1 MQQCVAQVPP
11 SELRFFM
18 PPSFQE
24 NSYYMQPNFLL
35 PPLKVKQP
43 APVQVQVQD
52 KYYPYGTMPPLTKT
66 NVNAN
71 NFDLNGNIIPNQ
83 NVVLN
88 GIQPSPKILKVGNY
102 NGIIN
107 NVPPP
112 IGNNIVYTQ
121 TNISTSSSNASE
133 TVTSEED
140 SEEET
145 NHKNN
150 KKALDPSE
158 KKDLKERNRIA
169 AQKWR
174 KKKDKY
180 LTELES
186 ANDVLRQQALS
197 LCGQMQSLRVENK
210 LLEDELQFFQSFMSK
225 IMNAGPKH

>member
-1 MQQCVAQVPP
+1 MQVSP

-24 NSYYMQPNFLL
+24 NSFYMQPNILL

-43 APVQVQVQD
+43 VQPPPA
-52 KYYPYGTMPPLTKT
+52 YPTYSSMPPLTSNT
-66 NVNAN
+66 SNSNNNVLPPNSIHGQSLI
-71 NFDLNGNIIPNQ
+71 LNP
-83 NVVLN
+83 LN
-88 GIQPSPKILKVGNY
+88 PSPRQAGVINVHNY
-102 NGIIN
+102 NS
-107 NVPPP
+107 VLTQPQ
-112 IGNNIVYTQ
+112 IGPNLVYAQPNLT
-121 TNISTSSSNASE
+121 TSSSNASDSGS
-133 TVTSEED
+133 SEDD

-145 NHKNN
+145 TSKSS
-150 KKALDPSE
+150 KKALDPTE

-225 IMNAGPKH
+225 IMHVAPKH